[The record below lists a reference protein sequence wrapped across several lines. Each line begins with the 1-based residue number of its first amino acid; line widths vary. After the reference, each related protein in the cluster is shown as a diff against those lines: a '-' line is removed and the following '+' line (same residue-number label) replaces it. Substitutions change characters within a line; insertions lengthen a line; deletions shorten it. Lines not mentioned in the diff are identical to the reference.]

1 MLTKQVII
9 HEAQS
14 KDMNFV
20 TKNFAYTTKKF
31 TDFMDEISSGRRSYL
46 RSLSVDKPSDLP
58 ANLATDFPSI
68 AADFR
73 LPVELRFVTENA
85 HSSPLRISTGVN
97 MWLHYDV
104 MANVLCQIRGTK
116 RLLLFPP
123 SDVEYFN
130 FEPGAS
136 SSSIDVFNDLSQ
148 VSGVHPHEV
157 ILGPGEILYLP
168 PFWLHAAAPQEGISI
183 SVNVFFR
190 NLQKG
195 YSAGRDVYGNRDLQA
210 YEKGRQDIQK
220 IVKAFDGLPSDVRG
234 FYLSRLADELA
245 SKAR

>member
-1 MLTKQVII
+1 MI
-9 HEAQS
+9 HEAS
-14 KDMNFV
+14 TTDMNFV

-31 TDFMDEISSGRRSYL
+31 SDFINDISKGNKVYL
-46 RSLSVDKPSDLP
+46 RSLSADKPSDLP
-58 ANLATDFPSI
+58 ANLVADYPSI
-68 AADFR
+68 ASDFQ
-73 LPVELRFVTENA
+73 LPAELAYVMDNA
-85 HSSPLRISTGVN
+85 HSSPLRISAGVN

-123 SDVEYFN
+123 SDVSHFN

-136 SSSIDVFNDLSQ
+136 SSRVDVFNNLDQ
-148 VSGVHPHEV
+148 VPGVHPHEV
-157 ILGPGEILYLP
+157 ILEPGDILYLP
-168 PFWLHAAAPQEGISI
+168 PLWLHAASPREDMSVSI
-183 SVNVFFR
+183 NIFFR
-190 NLQKG
+190 NLQRG

-220 IVKAFDGLPSDVRG
+220 IVKAFDGLPNDVRG
-234 FYLSRLADELA
+234 FYLTRLADEFA